1 MCALLA
7 LQGITVSPG
16 LHHCTLA
23 DADLCIAWCAGLS
36 LPQPVSVSKR
46 RIVTARAGSSLGPAG
61 TQPGL
66 PGVAMIDTL
75 DSGDSEQ
82 SVILGGLL
90 AAPGQQVSGTSL
102 PVERR
107 QQLECFCQVAAG
119 GGACSTTDSLR
130 VMAEHW
136 FLYTTSNHGVLQ
148 CNAAVLGSL
157 PKLGVSLPGL
167 VCARRI

>member
-90 AAPGQQVSGTSL
+90 AAPGQQVSGNHLPACRAAPTIGMLLSGSRWRGSL
-102 PVERR
+102 QYHR
-107 QQLECFCQVAAG
+107 QPESH
-119 GGACSTTDSLR
+119 GGALVSVHHVEPWC
-130 VMAEHW
+130 
-136 FLYTTSNHGVLQ
+136 
-148 CNAAVLGSL
+148 AAV
-157 PKLGVSLPGL
+157 
-167 VCARRI
+167 